1 MRSVWPLIA
10 SVVVLGGLVG
20 YIYFVD
26 SKTEPNAPEAKEKVW
41 SGAPTSADIEE
52 VEIKLA
58 EGETAKVQK
67 TDGTWQLVE
76 PSKAPADEME
86 MTSITSSLAGLEI

>member
-1 MRSVWPLIA
+1 MRSAWSLLA

-52 VEIKLA
+52 ACSRILK
-58 EGETAKVQK
+58 
-67 TDGTWQLVE
+67 
-76 PSKAPADEME
+76 
-86 MTSITSSLAGLEI
+86 ICNGLRR